1 MKKSIKLFTTA
12 FSILLILNG
21 VNIHAL
27 EAVNS
32 TFSEY
37 KLEIIEK
44 TELTN
49 ENIDHCTSTV
59 LLDISDININRF
71 VNINGIEN
79 PLYCTFENQVLA
91 LENIKKEASV
101 LLGLLESRY
110 KLSPLSNNN
119 WKLYR
124 IKMLE
129 FYTIPTEQY
138 NESNEDFIK
147 LRAFFDIY
155 ENEESNN
162 EILNYINANKLGIN
176 EFGVVLRDSIT
187 LVDLGLLFPYYAPIS
202 NLAENIVTSKNLIQP
217 MSTIN
222 VQPAV
227 DYATTYATNR
237 NTPTYYSFSN
247 GDCTNFVSQILEA
260 SGVAQVVYDS
270 VHSGWWHKR
279 VPGFLGIGWT
289 HTHSRS
295 WTIADTFARYM
306 GITYSTKNHPS
317 FSSNIQRGDFIA
329 ADFTSDGNWDHSG
342 FVTDRASYS
351 YAHNGSP
358 SYYDYKVA
366 QHTPDYHDWTSSST
380 NGWENTSDG
389 RTYARIR
396 R

>member
-21 VNIHAL
+21 VNTYAL
-27 EAVNS
+27 EADNS

-49 ENIDHCTSTV
+49 ENINHCTSTV
-59 LLDISDININRF
+59 LLNISDINNNRF

-147 LRAFFDIY
+147 LRAFFDI
-155 ENEESNN
+155 SW
-162 EILNYINANKLGIN
+162 
-176 EFGVVLRDSIT
+176 
-187 LVDLGLLFPYYAPIS
+187 
-202 NLAENIVTSKNLIQP
+202 
-217 MSTIN
+217 
-222 VQPAV
+222 
-227 DYATTYATNR
+227 
-237 NTPTYYSFSN
+237 
-247 GDCTNFVSQILEA
+247 
-260 SGVAQVVYDS
+260 YD
-270 VHSGWWHKR
+270 
-279 VPGFLGIGWT
+279 
-289 HTHSRS
+289 
-295 WTIADTFARYM
+295 
-306 GITYSTKNHPS
+306 TKPL
-317 FSSNIQRGDFIA
+317 
-329 ADFTSDGNWDHSG
+329 
-342 FVTDRASYS
+342 
-351 YAHNGSP
+351 
-358 SYYDYKVA
+358 
-366 QHTPDYHDWTSSST
+366 
-380 NGWENTSDG
+380 
-389 RTYARIR
+389 
-396 R
+396 